1 MFQNYYMRSVKG
13 IYDGEKVQLLEMPLQ
28 QKPCKVIV
36 TFVEEDTGIESF
48 REHPADEE
56 AFDFWKAEEEDLY
69 QDYIKQKRVHANR

>member
-28 QKPCKVIV
+28 QKPGKVIV
-36 TFVEEDTGIESF
+36 TFVEEDTSIENF

-56 AFDFWKAEEEDLY
+56 AFDFWKVEEEDLY
-69 QDYIKQKRVHANR
+69 QDYVKQK